1 MFKKLGNCYNT
12 EDFRQLA
19 KQNIPSPIFHYIDGA
34 ADDEKTYYRNTESFE
49 KCDLVPNV
57 LRPVSSIDTST
68 EILGKKI
75 DLPIFLSPT
84 ALQRLFHFDGERAVG
99 IAAEE
104 FNTYFGISSL
114 ATVSI
119 EEIGKNY
126 SCPKMFQLYIHKDK
140 GLNEDMVQ
148 KCIDNNFDALSI
160 TVDTIVG
167 GNRERDL
174 RTGFTSPP
182 RLTISSLMSFMTSPK
197 WTINYLAK
205 EKFSLPQLDSHINEG
220 TKVAISVGDYF
231 TNMLDQELRLKTENL
246 E

>member
-104 FNTYFGISSL
+104 FNTYFGIS
-114 ATVSI
+114 
-119 EEIGKNY
+119 
-126 SCPKMFQLYIHKDK
+126 
-140 GLNEDMVQ
+140 
-148 KCIDNNFDALSI
+148 
-160 TVDTIVG
+160 
-167 GNRERDL
+167 
-174 RTGFTSPP
+174 TSQMPM
-182 RLTISSLMSFMTSPK
+182 SS
-197 WTINYLAK
+197 
-205 EKFSLPQLDSHINEG
+205 
-220 TKVAISVGDYF
+220 
-231 TNMLDQELRLKTENL
+231 
-246 E
+246 